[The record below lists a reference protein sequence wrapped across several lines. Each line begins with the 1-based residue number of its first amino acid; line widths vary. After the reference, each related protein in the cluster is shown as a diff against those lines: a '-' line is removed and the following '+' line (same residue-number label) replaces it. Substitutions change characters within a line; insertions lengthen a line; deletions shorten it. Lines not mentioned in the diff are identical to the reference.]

1 MYPDDAL
8 IWGNNF
14 KFLYQII
21 MIWCHLSVGCILAFF
36 SICVLFRVDFNL
48 HHRLKFCL
56 KCIVSTKPTF
66 RNIVDYAKSLRQI
79 LLFGEGCSNCKLK
92 KFVND
97 KYIENKI
104 NKINKN
110 NYASG
115 VVQKTRNVQ
124 QSRIFLFHSQIRLKK
139 CW

>member
-1 MYPDDAL
+1 MFETSLAVCGRL
-8 IWGNNF
+8 VW
-14 KFLYQII
+14 LYDEI
-21 MIWCHLSVGCILAFF
+21 
-36 SICVLFRVDFNL
+36 
-48 HHRLKFCL
+48 
-56 KCIVSTKPTF
+56 
-66 RNIVDYAKSLRQI
+66 
-79 LLFGEGCSNCKLK
+79 

-124 QSRIFLFHSQIRLKK
+124 QSRIFLFHSQIRPKK